1 MCMFGH
7 AATEIDIAFAESCAP
22 SACLV
27 RLRGLI
33 HVHTVGLSRPAPS
46 SLMLTPFNVPLT
58 LSPLQLKT
66 KKRTIFSVFL

>member
-7 AATEIDIAFAESCAP
+7 AATEIDIGCADAP

-46 SLMLTPFNVPLT
+46 SLMLTPFNVPLNFIYI
-58 LSPLQLKT
+58 LHHPLRLLIMT
-66 KKRTIFSVFL
+66 